1 MYAVYNLTTS
11 PNVSVEDQS
20 GPFRVLKHK
29 LDYSIPYENA
39 MEAWFAAKMG
49 KHKRQLVC
57 SLDVDDVRIAEGMM
71 QWMVGYC
78 EMDSGV
84 RNVTSLFGKMITGKM
99 TGQKAVSPCYR
110 GEGTIVCEPVDD
122 EILLIDLAEW
132 PDGIVISPNSFLACS
147 GGVRQIVTSRTSLS
161 SAVFAKEGL
170 FSMRLDGEGTAAI
183 LSPCVEEQLILVEIT
198 DDVLRVDGSF
208 AIAWSGS
215 LTLTVETPGS
225 SATASF
231 LSKEGL
237 VNTYRGTGKVL
248 LAPFIR
254 EELSEDALAD
264 SASKNESASSNT
276 VS

>member
-1 MYAVYNLTTS
+1 M
-11 PNVSVEDQS
+11 
-20 GPFRVLKHK
+20 
-29 LDYSIPYENA
+29 
-39 MEAWFAAKMG
+39 
-49 KHKRQLVC
+49 
-57 SLDVDDVRIAEGMM
+57 
-71 QWMVGYC
+71 
-78 EMDSGV
+78 
-84 RNVTSLFGKMITGKM
+84 
-99 TGQKAVSPCYR
+99 
-110 GEGTIVCEPVDD
+110 
-122 EILLIDLAEW
+122 LIDLAEW

-147 GGVRQIVTSRTSLS
+147 GGVRQSVTSRTSLS

-198 DDVLRVDGSF
+198 DDVLRVDADGSF